1 MTEFS
6 PAHQAII
13 DSVPLAPD
21 SSIVEETIAYEH
33 DGQALE
39 GYLATDESIAGP
51 KPTVLIVHDWTGL
64 REYPKA
70 RAQMLARLGY
80 TAFAVDVYGTGIRF
94 DGDGAGAEAGK
105 YYADLELMRARVQAG
120 YDRAASDPRVDASRI
135 VVIGY
140 CFGGSAA
147 LEFVRTGAELRGA
160 VSFHGGLITHEPAD
174 VAAIAAPILVLTG
187 AADDVVPDEAVVAFE
202 NELRTRPELSWQV
215 TSYSGTP
222 HAFTLPEI
230 PNYRPVPD
238 ARSWRELVG
247 FLEEVMV

>member
-1 MTEFS
+1 MTDFS
-6 PAHQAII
+6 DVHQAII
-13 DSVPLAPD
+13 DSVPLRES
-21 SSIVEETIAYEH
+21 SSIVEETISYDH
-33 DGQALE
+33 DGHALE
-39 GYLATDESIAGP
+39 GYLASDESIAGP

-64 REYPKA
+64 RDYPKA

-80 TAFAVDVYGTGIRF
+80 TAFAVDVYGTGNRF

-105 YYADLELMRARVQAG
+105 YYADLDLMRARVQAG
-120 YDRAASDPRVDASRI
+120 YDRAAADPRVDASRI

-147 LEFVRTGAELRGA
+147 LEFVRTGAALRGA

-202 NELRTRPELSWQV
+202 NELRTRPELDWQV

-222 HAFTLPEI
+222 HAFTLPGI
-230 PNYRPVPD
+230 PNYRPTAD

-247 FLEEVMV
+247 FLEEVTA